1 MDPIVST
8 AGAKNLSYRI
18 SEENWVNDWDKLTAV
33 VVAQSDEMAGPGL
46 AALKA
51 ADVRCRNVE
60 AFSSGVLA
68 FDGAPFD
75 LLVIQAIGADPD
87 YLWDF
92 LHRLR
97 QHAQVHPTRV
107 VAAVTLKEV
116 DVVAEG
122 LFDIR
127 SEILCD
133 PTVQEYS
140 DAILRLG
147 ETPARTLHDRS
158 SGDRLQHIRSEV
170 DRLAAA
176 LREIS
181 EAEQIAPERSASI
194 TPAAIRQMIW
204 ERRER
209 ERFFDAD
216 LFADPAWDMLLDL
229 FLGDLE
235 RRSICVS
242 SLCIAAATPPTTA
255 LRWIGNM
262 TDAGLFERYPDPSD
276 RRRYFLRLSD
286 KARGAM
292 LAYCDALNTR
302 RTA

>member
-1 MDPIVST
+1 
-8 AGAKNLSYRI
+8 
-18 SEENWVNDWDKLTAV
+18 VNGWDKLTAI
-33 VVAQSDEMAGPGL
+33 VVAQTDEQAGPGL
-46 AALKA
+46 SALDA

-60 AFSSGVLA
+60 AFSSGELA

-92 LHRLR
+92 LYRLR
-97 QHAQVHPTRV
+97 QYAQLHPMRV
-107 VAAVTLKEV
+107 VAAVTLDEV

-133 PTVQEYS
+133 PTPQEYK

-147 ETPARTLHDRS
+147 ETPARTLHE
-158 SGDRLQHIRSEV
+158 SGYAERLLQMRSEV
-170 DRLAAA
+170 DRIAAA

-181 EAEQIAPERSASI
+181 EAEHTASGPSASI
-194 TPAAIRQMIW
+194 SAAAIKQMIW

-209 ERFFDAD
+209 ERFFDPQ

-229 FLGDLE
+229 FLGELE
-235 RRSICVS
+235 HRSICVS

-262 TDAGLFERYPDPSD
+262 TDAGLFERYPDPTD
-276 RRRYFLRLSD
+276 KRRHFLRLSED
-286 KARGAM
+286 ARRAMHGYCGA
-292 LAYCDALNTR
+292 LSVR
-302 RTA
+302 RRV

>member
-1 MDPIVST
+1 M
-8 AGAKNLSYRI
+8 
-18 SEENWVNDWDKLTAV
+18 NDWDKLTAV

-46 AALKA
+46 AALEA

-60 AFSSGVLA
+60 AFSSGELA

-92 LHRLR
+92 LYRLR
-97 QHAQVHPTRV
+97 QHAQVHPMRV
-107 VAAVTLKEV
+107 VAAVTLQEV
-116 DVVAEG
+116 DVMAEG

-133 PTVQEYS
+133 PTLQEYS
-140 DAILRLG
+140 DAILRLC

-158 SGDRLQHIRSEV
+158 SGDRLRHIRNEV

-181 EAEQIAPERSASI
+181 DAEQIAPERSASI

-209 ERFFDAD
+209 ERFFEPD

-229 FLGDLE
+229 FLGELE

-262 TDAGLFERYPDPSD
+262 TDAGLLERYPDPGD
-276 RRRYFLRLSD
+276 RRRHFLRLSD

-292 LAYCDALNTR
+292 LGYCEALHTR
-302 RTA
+302 RRV

>member
-1 MDPIVST
+1 M
-8 AGAKNLSYRI
+8 N
-18 SEENWVNDWDKLTAV
+18 EWNKLTAV
-33 VVAQSDEMAGPGL
+33 VVAQTDELAGPGL
-46 AALKA
+46 AALDA

-60 AFSSGVLA
+60 AFSSGELA

-75 LLVIQAIGADPD
+75 LLVIQAIGADPN

-92 LHRLR
+92 LDRLR
-97 QHAQVHPTRV
+97 QYAQLHPMRV

-116 DVVAEG
+116 DAVAEG

-133 PTVQEYS
+133 PTTEEYS
-140 DAILRLG
+140 EAILRLS
-147 ETPARTLHDRS
+147 ETPARTFHDRS
-158 SGDRLQHIRSEV
+158 YGERLRDIRSEV

-181 EAEQIAPERSASI
+181 EAEQIAPAPPASLGSAAIS
-194 TPAAIRQMIW
+194 PAAIKQMIW

-209 ERFFDAD
+209 ERFFDPD

-229 FLGDLE
+229 FLGELE
-235 RRSICVS
+235 HRSICVS
-242 SLCIAAATPPTTA
+242 SLCIAATTPPTTA

-262 TDAGLFERYPDPSD
+262 TDAGLFERYPDPAD
-276 RRRYFLRLSD
+276 KRRHFLRLSED
-286 KARGAM
+286 ARRAM
-292 LAYCDALNTR
+292 HGYCRALSVR
-302 RTA
+302 RRV

>member
-1 MDPIVST
+1 M
-8 AGAKNLSYRI
+8 N
-18 SEENWVNDWDKLTAV
+18 EWNKLTAV
-33 VVAQSDEMAGPGL
+33 VVAQTDELAGPGL
-46 AALKA
+46 AALDA

-60 AFSSGVLA
+60 AFSSGQLA

-92 LHRLR
+92 LYRLR
-97 QHAQVHPTRV
+97 QYAQLQPMRV
-107 VAAVTLKEV
+107 VAAVTLAEV

-127 SEILCD
+127 SEILCN
-133 PTVQEYS
+133 PSTQEYS

-158 SGDRLQHIRSEV
+158 YGDRLQHIRGEV
-170 DRLAAA
+170 DRLAVA

-181 EAEQIAPERSASI
+181 EAEQMAPEPRASI
-194 TPAAIRQMIW
+194 TPAAIKQMIW

-209 ERFFDAD
+209 ERFFDPD

-229 FLGDLE
+229 FLGELE
-235 RRSICVS
+235 HRPICVS

-262 TDAGLFERYPDPSD
+262 TAAGLFERYPDPAD
-276 RRRYFLRLSD
+276 KRRHFLRLTGE
-286 KARGAM
+286 ARSAMHGYWGA
-292 LAYCDALNTR
+292 LSAR
-302 RTA
+302 RRV